1 MRLRPSGKSGPMV
14 AAVRAF
20 EKYQREDA
28 WTWEHQALLRAR
40 SVAGSTTV
48 RQQFEQ
54 LRCDVLREAVRRD
67 TLHQEVATMRARMRR
82 ELSRAEPGGFD
93 LKQDR
98 GGVADLEFIVQYLV
112 LRNAAERPQLLTFSD
127 NVRQLEALA
136 TEAVVEQEVAQRLT
150 AIYLA
155 FRQRLHRLALIGAE
169 GIIGDEELSEERGF
183 VASCWDSVFGAGST
197 AG

>member
-1 MRLRPSGKSGPMV
+1 
-14 AAVRAF
+14 
-20 EKYQREDA
+20 
-28 WTWEHQALLRAR
+28 
-40 SVAGSTTV
+40 
-48 RQQFEQ
+48 
-54 LRCDVLREAVRRD
+54 
-67 TLHQEVATMRARMRR
+67 
-82 ELSRAEPGGFD
+82 
-93 LKQDR
+93 
-98 GGVADLEFIVQYLV
+98 
-112 LRNAAERPQLLTFSD
+112 LLTFSD

-169 GIIGDEELSEERGF
+169 GVIGDEELSEERGF